1 MRADRL
7 LMQIAVEGVEQIGNP
22 TYQMSVTAV
31 ALYGTIL
38 LRMPATPSQQI
49 HPSYSP
55 VYKLFI
61 LFRCTA
67 TILFDKQAVYI
78 QCLID
83 HAGLQHEICSLLESI
98 DVILADIQG
107 EIVVVVQLVS

>member
-1 MRADRL
+1 
-7 LMQIAVEGVEQIGNP
+7 MQIAVEGAEQIGNP

-38 LRMPATPSQQI
+38 LRMPATAAPAA

-83 HAGLQHEICSLLESI
+83 HAGLQHEICSFLEST
-98 DVILADIQG
+98 DVVLADIQG
-107 EIVVVVQLVS
+107 EIVVVIHLSDCFLI